1 MKKNSP
7 VPIPSK
13 QSPLAILLFVTRF
26 GKNLLRQFWPLI
38 LIFFFNPGNR
48 NELSFLIGIIVLSF
62 ISMLASVLAYFKFF
76 FYLSEDNF
84 HLEQGILRKKS
95 VQIPFERIQ
104 SVKIEQSI
112 LHQAFNIVKIEI
124 ETAGSKANE
133 LTITAISKSL
143 ADEIKDYIFQQKQQ
157 ILDSA
162 PETDPSSKS
171 LNSSYSINEPQAT
184 TLFQLDFLSLIKI
197 GISQNHLRTL
207 GIILIFFL
215 SLFNRIMEIF
225 GPKVDTYMEDIEVDS
240 IVSALA
246 AAGLVIPVLLI
257 IAILISAVQL
267 SFRYADFILLKTSEG
282 LRLNFGL
289 FTRIEQLAI
298 KRKMQLVIIETN
310 PLRRFFKMAKIRIFQ
325 AASSEVQVNESIV
338 IPGCYTHQMDPVIQ
352 TYIDPAV
359 IDRSIFNTVDPKYR
373 LRLFL
378 LTGMLPL
385 LGLSIFTYFN
395 VGWQALYL
403 AALIPVIAGVVHLYH
418 KRLQYA
424 IAEGYVIKK
433 QGILNR
439 KITLLKT
446 YKIQS
451 VEIYQGFY
459 QLRHGLATV
468 ILHTAAR
475 PVTIPFVSK
484 EQAQLIA
491 DFLLAKVEQDSKP
504 WM

>member
-7 VPIPSK
+7 VPIPSR

-26 GKNLLRQFWPLI
+26 ARNLIRQFWPLI
-38 LIFFFNPGNR
+38 LILFFNPGNR
-48 NELSFLIGIIVLSF
+48 NELSFLIGIIALSF
-62 ISMLASVLAYFKFF
+62 FSMLASVLAYFKFYF
-76 FYLSEDNF
+76 HLTDDSFY
-84 HLEQGILRKKS
+84 LEQGILRKKA

-112 LHQAFNIVKIEI
+112 IHQAFNIVKIEI

-133 LTITAISKSL
+133 LTITAISKPL
-143 ADEIKDYIFQQKQQ
+143 ADSIKDYIFEQKKQLSGEAREFGAQ
-157 ILDSA
+157 TESA
-162 PETDPSSKS
+162 QG
-171 LNSSYSINEPQAT
+171 NSSTSTTPAT

-207 GIILIFFL
+207 GIILVFFL
-215 SLFNRIMEIF
+215 GLFNRIMEIF
-225 GPKVDTYMEDIEVDS
+225 GPKVDDYMEEIEVDS
-240 IVSALA
+240 LTSALA
-246 AAGLVIPVLLI
+246 AGVLI
-257 IAILISAVQL
+257 IPFLLVVAILISAVQL
-267 SFRYADFILLKTSEG
+267 SFRYADFVLLKTTEG

-298 KRKMQLVIIETN
+298 KRKMQLVIIESN
-310 PLRRFFKMAKIRIFQ
+310 PLRRLFKMVKIRIYQ

-338 IPGCYTHQMDPVIQ
+338 IPGCYTDQMNPVIQ
-352 TYIDPAV
+352 TYLDPSV
-359 IDRSIFNTVDPKYR
+359 IERATFNTVDPKYR
-373 LRLFL
+373 MRLFL
-378 LTGMLPL
+378 LAGMLPL
-385 LGLSIFTYFN
+385 LGLSILAYFN
-395 VGWQALYL
+395 FGWYALYIFGFIPFL
-403 AALIPVIAGVVHLYH
+403 AWIVYLYH
-418 KRLQYA
+418 KRLQFA
-424 IAEGYVIKK
+424 ISEEYVIKK

-484 EQAQLIA
+484 EQAQIIA
-491 DFLLAKVEQDSKP
+491 DFVLAKVEQDP
-504 WM
+504 RHWM